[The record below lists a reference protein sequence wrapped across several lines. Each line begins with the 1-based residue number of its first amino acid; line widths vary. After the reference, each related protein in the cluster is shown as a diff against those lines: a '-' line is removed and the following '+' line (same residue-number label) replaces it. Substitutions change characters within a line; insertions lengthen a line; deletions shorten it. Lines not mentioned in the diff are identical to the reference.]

1 MARPNPGGRNRRPE
15 DHDRDDRDRDGRKH
29 KRRHPKPKPKHHKPA
44 PKPKPP
50 TTTTERL
57 KALSKQTGNDAMMAA
72 PGHYPPDPGNMQAVF
87 TTGPGEAVEY
97 NYVRVDGGNEEYALA
112 QSEQSAPVPRIA
124 GAGQTVTS
132 GAANNPT

>member
-1 MARPNPGGRNRRPE
+1 MARRRSRE
-15 DHDRDDRDRDGRKH
+15 DHDADDR
-29 KRRHPKPKPKHHKPA
+29 KRRLRKPKPKPRHHKPA
-44 PKPKPP
+44 PKPPKPP
-50 TTTTERL
+50 VTTTERL
-57 KALSKQTGNDAMMAA
+57 KENSKQSGPDSMNAA
-72 PGHYPPDPGNMQAVF
+72 PGHYPADPANEQAVF

-97 NYVRVDGGNEEYALA
+97 NYVRIDGTGAEEYALA

>member
-1 MARPNPGGRNRRPE
+1 MARPNPGGRNRRP
-15 DHDRDDRDRDGRKH
+15 DDDDRH
-29 KRRHPKPKPKHHKPA
+29 KRRRPKPKPKHHKPT

-57 KALSKQTGNDAMMAA
+57 KALSKQTGNDAMRAA

-97 NYVRVDGGNEEYALA
+97 NYVRVDGGGREEYALA